1 MARKERDIKVANEP
15 LGKEFIKIIH
25 SDVLN
30 DISKATVS
38 LHLDLIQLDQD
49 AAIEIIDN
57 LTSNAKKVIDCYI
70 EQQKITLLEVFKT

>member
-1 MARKERDIKVANEP
+1 MENEL
-15 LGKEFIKIIH
+15 LGKDFIKIIH
-25 SDVLN
+25 SDVLD

-49 AAIEIIDN
+49 AATEIIEK

-70 EQQKITLLEVFKT
+70 EQQKITLLEFIKI